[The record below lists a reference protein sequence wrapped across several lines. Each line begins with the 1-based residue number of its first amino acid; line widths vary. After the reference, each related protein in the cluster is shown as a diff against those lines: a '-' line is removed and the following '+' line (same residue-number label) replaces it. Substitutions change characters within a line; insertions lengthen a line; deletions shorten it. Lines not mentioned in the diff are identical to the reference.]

1 MVGEALAAL
10 GAGIDE
16 IGDLDDPVGLAA
28 GLLGFLD
35 DFPRRLCRYRER
47 VLWLIVG
54 PEREADEDGRSDEPE
69 WPWNHPERDEIRR
82 VTGELSGGRLGDQ
95 LSRLDPGSLGFIGR
109 RVSSAIRS
117 K

>member
-35 DFPRRLCRYRER
+35 DFPRAFAGI
-47 VLWLIVG
+47 VSGFLWLIVG

-69 WPWNHPERDEIRR
+69 
-82 VTGELSGGRLGDQ
+82 
-95 LSRLDPGSLGFIGR
+95 
-109 RVSSAIRS
+109 
-117 K
+117 